1 MRVNQLPNNSRIIMQ
16 IEEFVSNYKAF
27 CESKFG
33 SRTGTA
39 TSYANALKYLFE
51 YLGFNKVD
59 ETAVLTVK
67 SLDPD
72 IRDKHC
78 VFYNSILDEFSS
90 KGRSSYIEN
99 GFLKAAIPALY
110 EFLNEHPLSHDE
122 QADDVLLDAINDNQ
136 IIAQFNR
143 DELRRILPTAAYC
156 EHTYDIRRINGTIKD
171 AAKRIYSGR
180 KAEKYFLSF
189 LKDCLGLEQG
199 IDFID
204 VSNNKE
210 YGYDIRLLGCGIEVK
225 NIKNGGFYLTD
236 NEIARLEHSE
246 THLILVDIDNGIW
259 LLKNNSTWLKT
270 IIANIKSIR
279 NFCKDNYSQLDLT
292 DIRIDINSDAE
303 KDTTEI
309 SGLSKQEIKDTLM

>member
-1 MRVNQLPNNSRIIMQ
+1 MQ

-78 VFYNSILDEFSS
+78 VFYNGILGEFSS
-90 KGRSSYIEN
+90 KGRSSYIEK

-110 EFLNEHPLSHDE
+110 EFLNEQPLPHNE
-122 QADDVLLDAINDNQ
+122 QADDILLGAIHDDK
-136 IIAQFNR
+136 IKAQFNR
-143 DELRRILPTAAYC
+143 NELRRILPTAAYC
-156 EHTYDIRRINGTIKD
+156 EHTYDIRRVNGTIKD
-171 AAKRIYSGR
+171 AVKRIYSGR

-210 YGYDIRLLGCGIEVK
+210 YGYDIRLFGCGIEVK

-292 DIRIDINSDAE
+292 DIRVKIDESVNNEI
-303 KDTTEI
+303 TE
-309 SGLSKQEIKDTLM
+309 LSTLNCPSLKILLKKNHTNQSQTL

>member
-1 MRVNQLPNNSRIIMQ
+1 MQ

-78 VFYNSILDEFSS
+78 VFYNGILGEFSS
-90 KGRSSYIEN
+90 KGRSSYIEK

-110 EFLNEHPLSHDE
+110 EFLNEQPLPHNE
-122 QADDVLLDAINDNQ
+122 QADDILLGAIHDDK
-136 IIAQFNR
+136 IKAQFNR
-143 DELRRILPTAAYC
+143 NELRRILPTAAYC
-156 EHTYDIRRINGTIKD
+156 EHTYDIRRVNGTIKD
-171 AAKRIYSGR
+171 AAKRIYNGR
-180 KAEKYFLSF
+180 IAEKYFLSF
-189 LKDCLGLEQG
+189 LNDCLELEQG

-210 YGYDIRLLGCGIEVK
+210 YGYDIRLFGYGIEVK

-292 DIRIDINSDAE
+292 DIRIDINNDAE

>member
-1 MRVNQLPNNSRIIMQ
+1 MQ

-90 KGRSSYIEN
+90 KGRSSYVEK

-110 EFLNEHPLSHDE
+110 EFLNEYPLSHDE

-171 AAKRIYSGR
+171 AAKSIYSGR

-189 LKDCLGLEQG
+189 LKDYLGLEQG

-210 YGYDIRLLGCGIEVK
+210 YGYDIRLFDCGIEVK
-225 NIKNGGFYLTD
+225 NIKSGGFYLTD

-292 DIRIDINSDAE
+292 DIRININNDAE

>member
-1 MRVNQLPNNSRIIMQ
+1 MQ

-51 YLGFNKVD
+51 YLSFNKVD

-78 VFYNSILDEFSS
+78 VFYNGILGEFSS

-110 EFLNEHPLSHDE
+110 EFLNEHPLPHNE
-122 QADDVLLDAINDNQ
+122 QADDILLGAIHDDK
-136 IIAQFNR
+136 IKAQFNR
-143 DELRRILPTAAYC
+143 NELRRILPTAAYC
-156 EHTYDIRRINGTIKD
+156 EHTYDIRRVNGTIKD

-180 KAEKYFLSF
+180 IAEKYFLSF
-189 LKDCLGLEQG
+189 LNDCLGLEQG

-210 YGYDIRLLGCGIEVK
+210 YGYDIRLFGCGIEVK
-225 NIKNGGFYLTD
+225 NIKSGGFYLTD

-292 DIRIDINSDAE
+292 DIRIDINNDAE